1 MYNDKKQLFKSKY
14 DILMSYLGA
23 TPSDSKFSNKIYT
36 VANKQVKINNSTLSA
51 RNENIGYAQFYILYH
66 QNKNNNKGYTIDSKY
81 VRVETNVYNDKLS
94 IFANKIISLINSD
107 VLLFGDENYTYIS
120 EDKHT
125 WLTDKK
131 YFNIIE
137 ANMQFGKV
145 VLYEYNILKLL
156 LDGKIKSLN
165 IDLVEKNLKVMTGSY
180 NNPNIVEIN
189 NFFIKSNKEENMID
203 KLWVQNDPKVGKPVY
218 FCYYGCRYTNRMGVV
233 KNIANE
239 LIDLYMPQANIN
251 NVMQVLYRSVR
262 ETTKKNVAIPAVFKL
277 SEEDVAR
284 IRNNINV
291 DSSIIF
297 DNNKLVVFFSK
308 DPNFDVIK
316 NKKILATENMKEYNK
331 EYQKT
336 EAGRNNALKAKL
348 RNWLKRH
355 NNEFN
360 PKWTNDEIEL
370 AKTLLAVAA

>member
-1 MYNDKKQLFKSKY
+1 MYC
-14 DILMSYLGA
+14 
-23 TPSDSKFSNKIYT
+23 IYR
-36 VANKQVKINNSTLSA
+36 I
-51 RNENIGYAQFYILYH
+51 
-66 QNKNNNKGYTIDSKY
+66 
-81 VRVETNVYNDKLS
+81 TN
-94 IFANKIISLINSD
+94 LIN
-107 VLLFGDENYTYIS
+107 GKTYIGQHKYKELNDYYIGS
-120 EDKHT
+120 GTALREAQ
-125 WLTDKK
+125 KK
-131 YFNIIE
+131 YGIENFKKEILVFNISKKEYADLLEKTFIASE
-137 ANMQFGKV
+137 REKV
-145 VLYEYNILKLL
+145 GAKNCYNIAAGGGGNTSPCSEEQKRKMSEAHKGKHHSEETKRKMSEARKGLL
-156 LDGKIKSLN
+156 I
-165 IDLVEKNLKVMTGSY
+165 
-180 NNPNIVEIN
+180 
-189 NFFIKSNKEENMID
+189 
-203 KLWVQNDPKVGKPVY
+203 GKPVY

-239 LIDLYMPQANIN
+239 LIDLYMPYANIN

-277 SEEDVAR
+277 SEEDVTR

-360 PKWTNDEIEL
+360 PKWTNNEIEL